1 MTRASRLNAVAPQ
14 CRSGRTLLAGR
25 AALASLLPLLALLH
39 PGAIQAA
46 DALTRVMPVSRAELA
61 TPEGRRAVQE
71 RAGLI
76 AARLCRAFRDTR
88 TVAHR
93 ETYAECTRDAMAT
106 ATAQIDKA
114 IASTQGASDA
124 RAALPSTREAT
135 QSVAGN

>member
-1 MTRASRLNAVAPQ
+1 MTRASRLNAVTPQ
-14 CRSGRTLLAGR
+14 RKSRRAMLARR
-25 AALASLLPLLALLH
+25 AAFASLVPLLALLH
-39 PGAIQAA
+39 GATRAA
-46 DALTRVMPVSRAELA
+46 DTLTQAMPVSKAELA

-93 ETYAECTRDAMAT
+93 ETYAECTRDALAT

-114 IASTQGASDA
+114 IASTPVASDA
-124 RAALPSTREAT
+124 QAALPSTREPA
-135 QSVAGN
+135 QSMAGN